1 MEYRHFV
8 EYHVDISH
16 FKTPDEILNHVTF
29 EDNIYRVIL
38 EGSRNV
44 AVDKIKELL
53 IEQSK
58 NICEI
63 KDLTHIAYDF
73 EKIQTEQNLK
83 GYFTKKML
91 EELEKHPEQKE
102 EIIKALEIAYQL
114 M

>member
-1 MEYRHFV
+1 MDV
-8 EYHVDISH
+8 SG
-16 FKTPDEILNHVTF
+16 FKTPDEILNQVDF
-29 EDNIYRVIL
+29 VDEIYRVIL

-44 AVDKIKELL
+44 SIDKIKELL
-53 IEQSK
+53 NEQCK
-58 NICEI
+58 NLCEI
-63 KDLTHIAYDF
+63 KDQTHIAYDF

-102 EIIKALEIAYQL
+102 EIIKAIEIAYQL